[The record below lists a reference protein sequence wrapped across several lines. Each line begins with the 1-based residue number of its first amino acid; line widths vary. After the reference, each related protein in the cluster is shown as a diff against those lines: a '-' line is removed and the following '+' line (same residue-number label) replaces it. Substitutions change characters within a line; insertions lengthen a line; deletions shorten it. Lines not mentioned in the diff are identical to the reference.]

1 MPRPRKTPVPAAE
14 TPPADAT
21 NAAETGAA
29 ETPVKRRRRRRTSA
43 TLLAETANETTALV
57 EAVLR
62 SRGAKGATQD
72 ALQSV
77 ISWSREIR
85 AEGEALKEL
94 SSRPRRQKTQAP
106 ADRVSR
112 FEMNRALL
120 DGVLAGTVLLD
131 LRDDGSFLFLHRD
144 SVTAAATTT
153 PAAEAPVEYPEEG

>member
-1 MPRPRKTPVPAAE
+1 
-14 TPPADAT
+14 
-21 NAAETGAA
+21 
-29 ETPVKRRRRRRTSA
+29 
-43 TLLAETANETTALV
+43 V